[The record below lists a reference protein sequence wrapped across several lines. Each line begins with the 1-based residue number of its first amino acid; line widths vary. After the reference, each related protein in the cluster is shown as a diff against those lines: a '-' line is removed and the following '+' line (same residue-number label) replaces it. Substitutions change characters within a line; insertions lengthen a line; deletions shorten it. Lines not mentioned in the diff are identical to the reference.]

1 MYVVDYFYEVCFSIS
16 TFIHVFPSFEFQN
29 ADTDLYFIPPSL
41 DKPVTIPIILP
52 GHYSALLL
60 LAQTINK
67 LSEERTLEPSALI
80 PTSFNRNKVSS
91 ETRKNV
97 RTF

>member
-1 MYVVDYFYEVCFSIS
+1 MTSHVGGIFWAMYYGEENYSDM
-16 TFIHVFPSFEFQN
+16 
-29 ADTDLYFIPPSL
+29 YFIPTSL
-41 DKPVTIPIILP
+41 DKPVTFPIILP
-52 GHYSALLL
+52 WHYSDAL